1 MEFFRKTN
9 INFQGKRRIA
19 ITCSTAFIVA
29 GLISLIIRGG
39 PNYSIDFRGGTGITL
54 RFDKPISEG
63 QIRSVLNEI
72 KMGDSEVKTIAGG
85 GSHPDILIRVK
96 ETSVETGTVSL
107 VESTIKNAFPGN
119 TFEVLQI
126 EKVGPKIGSEL
137 KGKAVWAIVVSLI
150 GIMIYLAWRFELKF
164 AVGAIV
170 STLHD
175 VLVMLAL
182 FSLLDMEVSLAIVA
196 AFLTIVGYSINDT
209 VVVYDRIRENIKKL
223 RATPFFDLI
232 NISINETLSRTILTG
247 STTLMVL
254 IVLFFL
260 GGQVIHDFA
269 FALLIGILVGTYS
282 SIFIAAPILLEW
294 EQRTGTKRK
303 KK

>member
-19 ITCSTAFIVA
+19 ITCSSLFILA
-29 GLISLIIRGG
+29 GLVSLIVRGG
-39 PNYSIDFRGGTGITL
+39 PNYSIDFSGGTGITL
-54 RFDKPISEG
+54 RFAKPISEG
-63 QIRSVLNEI
+63 QVRSILNEI
-72 KMGDSEVKTIAGG
+72 KLGDSEVKTIAGG

-96 ETSVETGTVSL
+96 ETAVETGTVTL
-107 VESTIKNAFPGN
+107 VENNIRKAIPDNP
-119 TFEVLQI
+119 FEVLQI
-126 EKVGPKIGSEL
+126 EKVGPKVGKEL
-137 KGKAVWAIVVSLI
+137 KGKAVWAMVVSLI
-150 GIMIYLAWRFELKF
+150 GILIYLAWRFEFKF
-164 AVGAIV
+164 AVGAVIA
-170 STLHD
+170 TAHD
-175 VLVMLAL
+175 LLVMMGL
-182 FSLLDMEVSLAIVA
+182 FSIMNLEMSLAIVA
-196 AFLTIVGYSINDT
+196 AFLTIAGYSINDT

-223 RATPFFDLI
+223 RSATFFDVI

-260 GGQVIHDFA
+260 GGQVIHDFS

-294 EQRTGTKRK
+294 EQISGTKRK
-303 KK
+303 KM

>member
-9 INFQGKRRIA
+9 INFQGNRRIA
-19 ITCSTAFIVA
+19 ITCSAIFILA
-29 GLISLIIRGG
+29 GFISLIVRGG
-39 PNYSIDFRGGTGITL
+39 PNYSIDFSGGTGITL
-54 RFDKPISEG
+54 RFAGPVSEG
-63 QIRSVLNEI
+63 EVRSVLNEI
-72 KMGDSEVKTIAGG
+72 KLGDSEVKTIGGG

-96 ETSVETGTVSL
+96 ETAVEAGTVTL
-107 VESTIKNAFPGN
+107 VENTIRKGIPDN

-126 EKVGPKIGSEL
+126 EKVGPKIGKEL
-137 KGKAVWAIVVSLI
+137 KGKAVWAMVVSLI
-150 GIMIYLAWRFELKF
+150 GILIYLAWRFEFKF
-164 AVGAIV
+164 AVGAVIA
-170 STLHD
+170 TAHD
-175 VLVMLAL
+175 LFAMLAL
-182 FSLLDMEVSLAIVA
+182 FSLTNLEISLGIVA
-196 AFLTIVGYSINDT
+196 AFLTIAGYSINDT

-223 RATPFFDLI
+223 RSATFFDII

-269 FALLIGILVGTYS
+269 FALLVGILIGTYS

-294 EQRTGTKRK
+294 EARTGTKK
-303 KK
+303 KKL

>member
-1 MEFFRKTN
+1 MEFFGKTN

-19 ITCSTAFIVA
+19 MSCSAILILA

-39 PNYSIDFRGGTGITL
+39 PNYSIDFRGGTAITL
-54 RFDKPISEG
+54 RFTNPIAEG
-63 QIRSVLNEI
+63 QIRSVLDEI
-72 KMGDSEVKTIAGG
+72 KLGDSEVKTIAGG
-85 GSHPDILIRVK
+85 ASHPDILIRVK
-96 ETSVETGTVSL
+96 ESSMEASTVQL
-107 VESTIKNAFPGN
+107 VESTIQKTIPDNS
-119 TFEVLQI
+119 FEVLQV

-137 KGKAVWAIVVSLI
+137 KGKAVWAILVSLI
-150 GIMIYLAWRFELKF
+150 GILVYLAWRFELMF

-170 STLHD
+170 ATLHD
-175 VLVMLAL
+175 ILIMIGV
-182 FSLLDMEVSLAIVA
+182 FSLLNMEVSLAIVA

-223 RATPFFDLI
+223 RAASFFDII
-232 NISINETLSRTILTG
+232 NTSINETLSRTVLTSG
-247 STTLMVL
+247 TTLEVV

-269 FALLIGILVGTYS
+269 FALLIGIVVGTYS

-303 KK
+303 KR